1 LDGFLLFGGA
11 FPFLGS
17 FLVQEFGLTAA
28 EAGLAVAGFGLGSFV
43 YTRIARRL
51 VTRFG
56 EKGLVLIG
64 GFGLAVGLV
73 AVAVAPGWPLV
84 VAAQVLMG
92 LVFFMF
98 HGVLQAR
105 ATEALPEARGTAV
118 AFFAMSLFLG
128 QSLGSLAF
136 GLAIAAFGFRP
147 GFAIAGV
154 AIVAL
159 AIWTRLVLLRMPA
172 VPAAKG
178 QA

>member
-1 LDGFLLFGGA
+1 
-11 FPFLGS
+11 
-17 FLVQEFGLTAA
+17 
-28 EAGLAVAGFGLGSFV
+28 
-43 YTRIARRL
+43 
-51 VTRFG
+51 
-56 EKGLVLIG
+56 
-64 GFGLAVGLV
+64 
-73 AVAVAPGWPLV
+73 
-84 VAAQVLMG
+84 
-92 LVFFMF
+92 
-98 HGVLQAR
+98 
-105 ATEALPEARGTAV
+105 V

-178 QA
+178 